1 MGRDN
6 PEIEAALHFDVQRF
20 RTPTAT
26 DWRNDSAGASDPRP
40 AFIVEREVESRG
52 NPRRTRFPRSRNAK
66 QHVLEPFEGGDI
78 DFAAPRTIISSKLD
92 DVQLRHQHHIPGQ
105 PTAARMIWSLPL
117 AVKKRSRAV
126 ADVRRADPAVA
137 QSAATPLVLAS
148 SSRYRKELL
157 DRLGIPFSVDSP
169 NIDESPAPGE
179 TPRELVV
186 RLSIAKARAVASRW
200 PNAVV
205 IGSDQAATFD
215 GHILGKPGTVDA
227 AVRQLRTFSG
237 RNVEFLT
244 GIAILNAGLGRVRTA
259 VDTTTAR
266 FRQAGDAEI
275 RRYVEHDMPLDCAGG
290 IRFEGLG
297 PMLLDGVDT
306 MDPSAALGLPLI
318 ALGELLRAEGVNPLA
333 HPGD

>member
-1 MGRDN
+1 M
-6 PEIEAALHFDVQRF
+6 
-20 RTPTAT
+20 
-26 DWRNDSAGASDPRP
+26 
-40 AFIVEREVESRG
+40 
-52 NPRRTRFPRSRNAK
+52 
-66 QHVLEPFEGGDI
+66 
-78 DFAAPRTIISSKLD
+78 
-92 DVQLRHQHHIPGQ
+92 
-105 PTAARMIWSLPL
+105 
-117 AVKKRSRAV
+117 
-126 ADVRRADPAVA
+126 
-137 QSAATPLVLAS
+137 
-148 SSRYRKELL
+148 
-157 DRLGIPFSVDSP
+157 PFSVDSP

-200 PNAVV
+200 ANAIV
-205 IGSDQAATFD
+205 IGSDQVATF
-215 GHILGKPGTVDA
+215 GGQILGKPGTVDA

-244 GIAILNAGLGRVRTA
+244 GIAVVNPGLDRVRTA

-266 FRQAGDAEI
+266 FRQADEAEI

-297 PMLLDGVDT
+297 PMLLEGVDT
-306 MDPSAALGLPLI
+306 MDPSAAIGLPLI